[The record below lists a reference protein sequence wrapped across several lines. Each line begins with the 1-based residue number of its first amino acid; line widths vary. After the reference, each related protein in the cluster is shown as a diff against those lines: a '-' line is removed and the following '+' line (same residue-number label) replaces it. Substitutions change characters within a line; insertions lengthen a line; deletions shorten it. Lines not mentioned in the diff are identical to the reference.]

1 MQLPNTG
8 LFALSKHLDRSVA
21 AVLYPATNS
30 EAPGLTL
37 RRGTEVHALHAT
49 SDQDVELLQSH
60 GSNLTTQ
67 PWRLEQPPLARWA
80 SWVGEL
86 SEPSRRARSRPVGS
100 RATQPFGTEK
110 RLADRVFRLPLEFW
124 HGSCLHGHVPSRNT
138 SRPVPAPKGAE
149 LEDAWRRESRIAA
162 ALREVGAALGPS
174 EELDDVLELVL
185 DRTQVLLE
193 CERATL
199 FLLDET
205 TGDLVSRIVGGGQVR
220 SVRLRV
226 GYGIAGFV
234 AKSGKTLRI
243 RDAYADPRF
252 EVDWDKLTGFRTK
265 SMLATPLR
273 NHLGATIG
281 VIQVLNKRHSEE
293 FTQDDEELLIAL
305 STQAAIA
312 IDNSRLVLRLK
323 EKNRQLLEAQMA
335 LERRVRDLQ
344 LLFDLERSTARAE
357 SLQALASAVLSHIA
371 PACDA
376 RAAALLVVQEDG
388 TECVLFVTEFLGG
401 SYQLRQGPLP
411 ANALLGQA
419 IQAAETRYLTS
430 EEIERTTGEA
440 GLGFPVKAAIV
451 SSLEVADGPLGAV
464 AIFADAPAS
473 EFPDH
478 DIELVRLVSAN
489 VSTALRLHRAAA
501 ARERS
506 ERLTAIGR
514 LLSQV
519 VHDFK
524 TPMTV
529 ISGYAQ
535 LMVDADGRDQRAEY
549 AEEIIRQFE
558 MVTAMQREVLEFA
571 RGERTLF
578 VRRIQ
583 LGRFMDELTRQVQRE
598 IEGTKIE
605 LLVEADRKAIVRF
618 DEGRMTRVLHNLIR
632 NAIEAMADKA
642 GMLRVSARPGPETL
656 LFEVADTG
664 PGIPKQIAGSLFQS
678 FVTANKAGGTGLGL
692 AIVKKAV
699 EEHGGSI
706 ECDSSSAGA
715 RFRISIPQ
723 SGDPVPRA
731 STPEP
736 PAPRTSRRISS
747 RPPPRTA
754 G

>member
-1 MQLPNTG
+1 VPTRNST
-8 LFALSKHLDRSVA
+8 R
-21 AVLYPATNS
+21 PA
-30 EAPGLTL
+30 
-37 RRGTEVHALHAT
+37 
-49 SDQDVELLQSH
+49 
-60 GSNLTTQ
+60 
-67 PWRLEQPPLARWA
+67 
-80 SWVGEL
+80 
-86 SEPSRRARSRPVGS
+86 
-100 RATQPFGTEK
+100 
-110 RLADRVFRLPLEFW
+110 
-124 HGSCLHGHVPSRNT
+124 
-138 SRPVPAPKGAE
+138 APKRAA
-149 LEDAWRRESRIAA
+149 LEDALRREARIAQ

-185 DRTQVLLE
+185 DKTQVLLE

-220 SVRLRV
+220 SVRLRM
-226 GYGIAGFV
+226 GYGIAGHV
-234 AKSGKTLRI
+234 AKTGRTLRI
-243 RDAYADPRF
+243 SDAYSDPRF
-252 EVDWDKLTGFRTK
+252 EPEWDRLTGFRTR

-273 NHLGATIG
+273 NHLGASIG
-281 VIQVLNKRHSEE
+281 VIQVLNKRHADE

-323 EKNRQLLEAQMA
+323 EKNRQLLETQLA

-357 SLQALASAVLSHIA
+357 SLKSLADAVLSHIA

-376 RAAALLVVQEDG
+376 RASALLVVQEDG
-388 TECVLFVTEFLGG
+388 KECVLFVTEFLNGK
-401 SYQLRQGPLP
+401 YVMRQGPLP
-411 ANALLGQA
+411 PNALLGQVM
-419 IQAAETRYLTS
+419 QKSETRYLDAEEMARTS
-430 EEIERTTGEA
+430 DEA
-440 GLGFPVKAAIV
+440 ALSFPVKAVIV
-451 SSLEVADGPLGAV
+451 APLEGEEGPLGAV
-464 AIFADAPAS
+464 AIFADAPAA
-473 EFPDH
+473 EFPEH

-535 LMVDADGRDQRAEY
+535 LMVDAEDREQRSEY

-583 LGRFMDELTRQVQRE
+583 LGRFFDELSRQVQRE
-598 IEGTKIE
+598 LEGTAIE
-605 LLVEADRKAIVRF
+605 LIVDFDRKAIVRF

-632 NAIEAMADKA
+632 NAIEAIGDKP
-642 GMLRVSARPGPETL
+642 GQLGVSAHQRSDSL
-656 LFEVADTG
+656 VFEVWDTG
-664 PGIPKQIAGSLFQS
+664 PGIPKAIEGSLFQS
-678 FVTANKAGGTGLGL
+678 FVTANKVGGTGLGL

-699 EEHGGSI
+699 EEHGGTI
-706 ECDSSSAGA
+706 EVESSAGGA
-715 RFRISIPQ
+715 RFRITIPQ
-723 SGDPVPRA
+723 SVDAPVRTNGDGA
-731 STPEP
+731 ST
-736 PAPRTSRRISS
+736 RSGRRASS
-747 RPPPRTA
+747 RPPPRTLV
-754 G
+754 